1 MRLKYLNELKLK
13 IEENF
18 KLLEK
23 IKIRNERLY
32 DVVRHSRDDMNEKD
46 TRINISNRDIDRL
59 KNINQE
65 YLNNTDRLK
74 NTN

>member
-1 MRLKYLNELKLK
+1 MRLKYLNDLKLK

-46 TRINISNRDIDRL
+46 TRINILNRDIDRL

>member
-46 TRINISNRDIDRL
+46 TRINILNRDIDRL